1 MRYLTR
7 VVSPDDYD
15 AAARLRPE
23 TCPMHYMGDRR
34 TGRQLLADF
43 DADAA
48 VTVAALARHL
58 AEIAA
63 GAAGDDAI
71 ARGGYM
77 RACGGRGL
85 LEGMAAAVGRL
96 AEFLARAGPGGATA
110 DAWARAVREVSAA
123 LGCLSRCVPR
133 RHPPSRAQ
141 ACPHARVRSFARVV
155 RRTYAYAYT
164 LARAHSQAADDS
176 RCRRRA
182 GMRDRRAAAAMA
194 LALTEVSRRRRRR
207 RPP

>member
-58 AEIAA
+58 AETAA
-63 GAAGDDAI
+63 GAAGDEAI

-85 LEGMAAAVGRL
+85 LEGMASAVGRL
-96 AEFLARAGPGGATA
+96 AEWLAATGECGLSC
-110 DAWARAVREVSAA
+110 DAWALAVREVSAA
-123 LGCLSRCVPR
+123 HGCVQLREG
-133 RHPPSRAQ
+133 
-141 ACPHARVRSFARVV
+141 
-155 RRTYAYAYT
+155 
-164 LARAHSQAADDS
+164 
-176 RCRRRA
+176 A
-182 GMRDRRAAAAMA
+182 GH
-194 LALTEVSRRRRRR
+194 TCFGITKSCF
-207 RPP
+207 